1 MSIKQWHTGYDSTA
15 PGNFIDINTLTGDG
29 EEAFNN
35 QITAIFEQ
43 KGILAKDVQKYID
56 MAKGTGSTKEALDWA
71 SKQTGYAEDRGD
83 VWGSGVGA
91 GRDYIDKAVQGTD
104 SNEEAIR
111 ALYEKGFGREADAEG
126 LNYWLKQMDNGQSFE
141 DVAKNFGLSEEAAIR
156 DVYHDNYGRDADDVG
171 LQYWMKKHGDQA
183 AEVAESVITSGE
195 ADESKV
201 RDIYAEKLGQFSNE
215 ADRQA
220 YMQEHG
226 INFWTDAQE
235 GGYADLDW
243 TDVVIQKDEETG
255 EVTGYSGT
263 DIVEEGGEANYT
275 GVAKFVDDL
284 GNKVQTIQDV
294 RDILSQ
300 REKLMT
306 ISSTYDIDDAEGG
319 TGIGRIFT
327 LAEMEPYMD
336 ASNDDLHALAT
347 KLGSERWALLTKELM
362 KFPKPG
368 DWGEWE
374 PGPVIGTP
382 GSGYDERYTN
392 RNTLHSDYDVP
403 VPDDYSRRPGPN
415 VTKTR
420 IDYMPNVDGSF
431 TERPV

>member
-111 ALYEKGFGREADAEG
+111 ALYEKGFGREADTEG
-126 LNYWLKQMDNGQSFE
+126 LNYWLKEMDDGASFA
-141 DVAKNFGLSEEAAIR
+141 DVAKNFGLSEEADIR
-156 DVYHDNYGRDADDVG
+156 DVYHDNYGRDVDDVG
-171 LQYWMKKHGDQA
+171 LQYWMKEHGDQG
-183 AEVAESVITSGE
+183 AEVAERVITSGE

-226 INFWTDAQE
+226 ISWWTDAQE

-243 TDVVIQKDEETG
+243 TDVTG
-255 EVTGYSGT
+255 SGGGFGV
-263 DIVEEGGEANYT
+263 VEKEADYT
-275 GVAKFVDDL
+275 GVAKFVDAL

-294 RDILSQ
+294 RDILGQ
-300 REKLMT
+300 REKLMN

-336 ASNDDLHALAT
+336 QSTDLHALAT

-415 VTKTR
+415 VTKTK

>member
-91 GRDYIDKAVQGTD
+91 GRDYINKAVQGTD

-111 ALYEKGFGREADAEG
+111 ALYEKGFGREADTEG
-126 LNYWLKQMDNGQSFE
+126 LNYWLKEMDDGASFE
-141 DVAKNFGLSEEAAIR
+141 DVAKNFGLSEEADIR
-156 DVYHDNYGRDADDVG
+156 DVYHDNYGRDADDAGV
-171 LQYWMKKHGDQA
+171 QYWMKEHGDQA
-183 AEVAESVITSGE
+183 SEVAEKIITSGE
-195 ADESKV
+195 ADETKV

-226 INFWTDAQE
+226 ISWWTDAQE

-243 TDVVIQKDEETG
+243 TN
-255 EVTGYSGT
+255 VTGSGGGLGV
-263 DIVEEGGEANYT
+263 VEKEADYT
-275 GVAKFVDDL
+275 GVAKFVHALGDGDYKSSYS
-284 GNKVQTIQDV
+284 GNKIETIQDV
-294 RDILSQ
+294 RDILGQ

-306 ISSTYDIDDAEGG
+306 ISSLYDRDDAEGG

-336 ASNDDLHALAT
+336 QSTDLHALAT

-374 PGPVIGTP
+374 TGPVIGTP